1 MFAETHETGVF
12 TTRGCSLQRSA
23 SQAIIKSLGIKVKV
37 DNELKMRYDSLRS
50 EKGGSIM
57 SNKSVYSKIVELYK
71 EHGSINKVVELLGG
85 SASKIKVQRVLITEG
100 LWSSKTSREIGDL
113 FEKGR
118 TPQEIADELKISLKN
133 VQSYLPYT
141 KGAYFEN
148 ETSDAKASREYKQ
161 RNRHAARV
169 QVRHVIPK
177 ATEAPEQKMFSPPRK
192 MYQLHL
198 ELLCDLNEHEKEI
211 LRRFGK
217 VRNSISRDI
226 VVPPNITLHAL
237 HYAIQRAFGWQNSHL
252 HHFSLDP
259 SYEYKTVTEL
269 TGDTFAN
276 WGKLCGRYFRFPVD
290 VNDDDEM
297 DDVYWDEDYDEGMSH
312 KVWLRKKYTG
322 PYYYGG
328 IGEHYLA
335 AHTKYNYAVTAN
347 PIVRVS
353 PSFQEYLANKGK
365 QNLERTKP
373 IGTLTIEEANRF
385 FESGICELLER
396 LRLDEV
402 LSVGADTLET
412 VYVPAVEE
420 ADEDQYAYIMNQ
432 YRIMEKKSQRYHAL
446 LANSV
451 RRLSK
456 ADKELIEGPDPAIEV
471 RKLRNGLIRLLN
483 RTDDTMQPITDTL
496 YYAYDYGDNWQVAI
510 TCTDVFTLKDGWTR
524 SEEAGNE
531 LITGPITDKQF
542 FESYT
547 VTDQIGNSV
556 EGIRRDQIVK
566 ARMKKTVKC
575 LAADGLNL
583 VDDVGGIHSFCEFLN
598 EIRNGNAEEKDRN
611 LEWAESMGWSNKMP
625 RFENL
630 L

>member
-1 MFAETHETGVF
+1 MN
-12 TTRGCSLQRSA
+12 SKSIY
-23 SQAIIKSLGIKVKV
+23 SQ
-37 DNELKMRYDSLRS
+37 
-50 EKGGSIM
+50 
-57 SNKSVYSKIVELYK
+57 IVELYK
-71 EHGSINKVVELLGG
+71 EHGSINKVVELVGG

-113 FEKGR
+113 FEKGK
-118 TPQEIADELKISLKN
+118 TPQEIADELKLSIKS

-148 ETSDAKASREYKQ
+148 ETSDSKASREYKQ

-169 QVRHVIPK
+169 QVRHVMPK
-177 ATEAPEQKMFSPPRK
+177 ITEAPKQKMFRPPLK

-198 ELLCDLNEHEKEI
+198 ELLCDLNEHEKDI
-211 LRRFGK
+211 LRRYGK
-217 VRNSISRDI
+217 VKQAISRDI
-226 VVPPNITLHAL
+226 VVSPDITLHAL

-259 SYEYKTVTEL
+259 FYECKTIAEL
-269 TGDTFAN
+269 TGDIFAN

-290 VNDDDEM
+290 VNDDKEM
-297 DDVYWDEDYDEGMSH
+297 DDIYWDEDYDEGMSH

-322 PYYYGG
+322 PYSYGG

-335 AHTKYNYAVTAN
+335 AHTKYNYVVTAN

-365 QNLERTKP
+365 QKQERTKP
-373 IGTLTIEEANRF
+373 IGTLTIEEANRY

-402 LSVGADTLET
+402 LTIGADTSDT
-412 VYVPAVEE
+412 VIVPAVNE
-420 ADEDQYAYIMNQ
+420 AEEDQFASMISQ
-432 YRIMEKKSQRYHAL
+432 YRSMEEKSQRYRAL
-446 LANSV
+446 LENTG

-456 ADKELIEGPDPAIEV
+456 ADKELIEGPDPEIEV
-471 RKLRNGLIRLLN
+471 KKLRNELIRLLN
-483 RTDDTMQPITDTL
+483 RTDGTMQPITEKL
-496 YYAYDYGDNWQVAI
+496 YYAYDYGDNWQVVI

-524 SEEAGNE
+524 SSEAGNK
-531 LITGPITDKQF
+531 LLTGPVTEKQF

-547 VTDQIGNSV
+547 VTDQFGNSV
-556 EGIRRDQIVK
+556 EGKRRDQIVK
-566 ARMKKTVKC
+566 ASMKKTVKC

-583 VDDVGGIHSFCEFLN
+583 VDDVGGIHMFCEFLN
-598 EIRNGNAEEKDRN
+598 EIRTGSAEEKDSN
-611 LEWAESMGWSNKMP
+611 LKWAESMGWSDKAP

>member
-1 MFAETHETGVF
+1 M
-12 TTRGCSLQRSA
+12 
-23 SQAIIKSLGIKVKV
+23 KS
-37 DNELKMRYDSLRS
+37 S
-50 EKGGSIM
+50 
-57 SNKSVYSKIVELYK
+57 SVYYQIVELYK
-71 EHGSINKVVELLGG
+71 EHSSINKVVELIGG

-113 FEKGR
+113 FRKGK
-118 TPQEIADELKISLKN
+118 TPQEIADELKISVKN

-148 ETSDAKASREYKQ
+148 ETSDSRASREYKQ

-169 QVRHVIPK
+169 QVRHVVP
-177 ATEAPEQKMFSPPRK
+177 AYTEAQKPRMFSPPKK
-192 MYQLHL
+192 MYRLHL
-198 ELLCDLNEHEKEI
+198 ELLCNLNEHEKEI

-217 VRNSISRDI
+217 VKQTIYRDI
-226 VVPPNITLHAL
+226 VVSPSITLHAL

-259 SYEYKTVTEL
+259 SYECKTVTEL

-290 VNDDDEM
+290 VNDDEEM
-297 DDVYWDEDYDEGMSH
+297 DDIYWDEDYDEGMSH

-328 IGEHYLA
+328 ISEHYLA
-335 AHTKYNYAVTAN
+335 AHTKYEYMITTN

-365 QNLERTKP
+365 QNLDRTKP

-402 LSVGADTLET
+402 LSIGTDTPDT
-412 VYVPAVEE
+412 VIVPATEE
-420 ADEDQYAYIMNQ
+420 AEEDQYASIMSR
-432 YRIMEKKSQRYHAL
+432 YKSMEEKTQRYHAL
-446 LANSV
+446 LENST

-456 ADKELIEGPDPAIEV
+456 ADRELIEGPNPEIEL
-471 RKLRNGLIRLLN
+471 RKLRNELIQLLN
-483 RTDDTMQPITDTL
+483 RTDGVMKPITDIL

-524 SEEAGNE
+524 SQEAGHRW
-531 LITGPITDKQF
+531 LSGPFTEKQF

-547 VTDQIGNSV
+547 VTDQSGNSV
-556 EGIRRDQIVK
+556 EGIQRDQIVK
-566 ARMKKTVKC
+566 ASMKKTVKC

-583 VDDVGGIHSFCEFLN
+583 VDDVGGIHSFCEFIN
-598 EIRNGNAEEKDRN
+598 EIRTGDAEEKDRN
-611 LEWAESMGWSNKMP
+611 LEWAESMGWSDKLP
-625 RFENL
+625 RFESL

>member
-1 MFAETHETGVF
+1 MN
-12 TTRGCSLQRSA
+12 SKSIY
-23 SQAIIKSLGIKVKV
+23 SQ
-37 DNELKMRYDSLRS
+37 
-50 EKGGSIM
+50 
-57 SNKSVYSKIVELYK
+57 IVELYK
-71 EHGSINKVVELLGG
+71 EHGSINKVVELVGG

-100 LWSSKTSREIGDL
+100 LWSSKTSREIGTL
-113 FEKGR
+113 FEKGKS
-118 TPQEIADELKISLKN
+118 PQEIADDLKISLKS

-148 ETSDAKASREYKQ
+148 ETSDSKASREYKH
-161 RNRHAARV
+161 RNHHAARI
-169 QVRHVIPK
+169 QVRHVMPK
-177 ATEAPEQKMFSPPRK
+177 TTETPTRKIFSLPLK

-198 ELLCDLNEHEKEI
+198 ELVCDLNENEKET
-211 LRRFGK
+211 LRRYGK
-217 VRNSISRDI
+217 VNQTISRDI
-226 VVPPNITLHAL
+226 VVPPDITLHAL

-259 SYEYKTVTEL
+259 SYEYKTVIEL

-290 VNDDDEM
+290 VNDEEEM

-322 PYYYGG
+322 PYSYGG

-353 PSFQEYLANKGK
+353 PSFQEYLASKGK
-365 QNLERTKP
+365 KDPDRTKP

-402 LSVGADTLET
+402 LSIGADTLDT
-412 VYVPAVEE
+412 VIVPAVEE
-420 ADEDQYAYIMNQ
+420 AEEDQYAYIMNR
-432 YRIMEKKSQRYHAL
+432 YRIMQEKSQRYHAL
-446 LANSV
+446 SGNTV

-456 ADKELIEGPDPAIEV
+456 ADKELIEGPDPEIEV
-471 RKLRNGLIRLLN
+471 RKLRNELIRLLN

-510 TCTDVFTLKDGWTR
+510 SCTDVFTLKDGWTR
-524 SEEAGNE
+524 SAQAGNRW
-531 LITGPITDKQF
+531 IRGPVTDKQF

-547 VTDQIGNSV
+547 VTDQYGNSV
-556 EGIRRDQIVK
+556 EGIRRDQIAK
-566 ARMKKTVKC
+566 ASMKKTVKC
-575 LAADGLNL
+575 LAVDGVNL
-583 VDDVGGIHSFCEFLN
+583 VDDVGGIHSFCEFLK
-598 EIRNGNAEEKDRN
+598 EIKNGSSEERESN
-611 LEWAESMGWSNKMP
+611 IRWAESMGWSNKLP

>member
-1 MFAETHETGVF
+1 
-12 TTRGCSLQRSA
+12 
-23 SQAIIKSLGIKVKV
+23 
-37 DNELKMRYDSLRS
+37 
-50 EKGGSIM
+50 M
-57 SNKSVYSKIVELYK
+57 SNKSVYSQIVELYK
-71 EHGSINKVVELLGG
+71 EHGSINKVVELIGG

-100 LWSSKTSREIGDL
+100 LWSSKTSREIGNL
-113 FEKGR
+113 FEKGKS
-118 TPQEIADELKISLKN
+118 PQEIADELKISLKS

-148 ETSDAKASREYKQ
+148 ETSDSKASREYKQ
-161 RNRHAARV
+161 RNRHAARI
-169 QVRHVIPK
+169 QVRHVMPK
-177 ATEAPEQKMFSPPRK
+177 TTETPVQKMFSPPKK

-198 ELLCDLNEHEKEI
+198 ELLCDLNESEKDI
-211 LRRFGK
+211 LKRYGK
-217 VRNSISRDI
+217 VKQTISRDI
-226 VVPPNITLHAL
+226 VVPPDITLHAL

-259 SYEYKTVTEL
+259 SYGCKTVIEL

-290 VNDDDEM
+290 INDEEEM
-297 DDVYWDEDYDEGMSH
+297 DDIYWDEDYDEGMSH

-322 PYYYGG
+322 PYSYGG
-328 IGEHYLA
+328 IGEHFLA

-347 PIVRVS
+347 PVVRVS

-365 QNLERTKP
+365 KYPDRTKP

-402 LSVGADTLET
+402 LSIGADTPDT
-412 VYVPAVEE
+412 VIVPAVEE
-420 ADEDQYAYIMNQ
+420 AEEDQYASIMNQ
-432 YRIMEKKSQRYHAL
+432 YRIMEEKSQRYHAL
-446 LANSV
+446 LENSA

-456 ADKELIEGPDPAIEV
+456 ADKELIGGPDPAIEV
-471 RKLRNGLIRLLN
+471 RRLRNELVRLLN
-483 RTDDTMQPITDTL
+483 RTDRTMRPITNIL
-496 YYAYDYGDNWQVAI
+496 YYAYDYGDDWQVAI

-524 SEEAGNE
+524 SEEAGNR
-531 LITGPITDKQF
+531 LLRGPVTRKQF
-542 FESYT
+542 FASYT
-547 VTDQIGNSV
+547 VTDQSGNSV

-566 ARMKKTVKC
+566 ASMKKTVKC
-575 LAADGLNL
+575 LVADGLNL

-598 EIRNGNAEEKDRN
+598 EIRTGNAEEKDSN
-611 LEWAESMGWSNKMP
+611 LKWAESMGWSDKMP